1 MNSVSRMRNRTVLV
15 TGGGSGIGRSIAHEF
30 AASGARVLIN
40 DIRDVGEEV
49 ANNVGGEFLKADLSD
64 QNSVSQLAEE
74 AIKIAGRIDILVNNA
89 GTQHV
94 DAVDVFP
101 DDIWVKLIHIML
113 VAPFLLTK
121 QFIPAMK
128 ENRWGRIINI
138 SSIHGLVAS
147 PFKSAYVSAKHGLVG
162 LTKSV
167 ALEVGEYG
175 ITVNA
180 ICPGYARTPLVE
192 AQIDDQART
201 LGIEKDEVVDKVML
215 APAAIKELID
225 PDDIAKLASFLAS
238 EEARLITGS
247 SYSIDAGWTAREATQ
262 YILYLDIIPRR
273 RLYFIIQRFTPDE
286 TMTVD
291 VQL

>member
-94 DAVDVFP
+94 DGVDVFP

-180 ICPGYARTPLVE
+180 ICPGYTRTPLVE

-247 SYSIDAGWTAREATQ
+247 SYSIDAGWTAR
-262 YILYLDIIPRR
+262 
-273 RLYFIIQRFTPDE
+273 
-286 TMTVD
+286 
-291 VQL
+291 

>member
-15 TGGGSGIGRSIAHEF
+15 TGGGSGVGRSIAHEF

-94 DAVDVFP
+94 DGVDVFP

-180 ICPGYARTPLVE
+180 ICPGYTRTPLVE

-247 SYSIDAGWTAREATQ
+247 SYSIDAGWTAR
-262 YILYLDIIPRR
+262 
-273 RLYFIIQRFTPDE
+273 
-286 TMTVD
+286 
-291 VQL
+291 

>member
-40 DIRDVGEEV
+40 DIRDAGEEV

-94 DAVDVFP
+94 DGVDVFP

-247 SYSIDAGWTAREATQ
+247 SYSIDAGWTAR
-262 YILYLDIIPRR
+262 
-273 RLYFIIQRFTPDE
+273 
-286 TMTVD
+286 
-291 VQL
+291 

>member
-1 MNSVSRMRNRTVLV
+1 MRNRTVLV
-15 TGGGSGIGRSIAHEF
+15 TGGGSGVGRSIAHEF

-94 DAVDVFP
+94 DGVDVFP

-180 ICPGYARTPLVE
+180 ICPGYTRTPLVE

-247 SYSIDAGWTAREATQ
+247 SYSIDAGWTAR
-262 YILYLDIIPRR
+262 
-273 RLYFIIQRFTPDE
+273 
-286 TMTVD
+286 
-291 VQL
+291 

>member
-94 DAVDVFP
+94 DGVDVIP

-247 SYSIDAGWTAREATQ
+247 SYSIDAGWTAR
-262 YILYLDIIPRR
+262 
-273 RLYFIIQRFTPDE
+273 
-286 TMTVD
+286 
-291 VQL
+291 

>member
-180 ICPGYARTPLVE
+180 ICPGYACTPLVE

-201 LGIEKDEVVDKVML
+201 LGIEKDEVVDNVML

-247 SYSIDAGWTAREATQ
+247 SYSIDAGWTAR
-262 YILYLDIIPRR
+262 
-273 RLYFIIQRFTPDE
+273 
-286 TMTVD
+286 
-291 VQL
+291 

>member
-1 MNSVSRMRNRTVLV
+1 MGDLNRGISV
-15 TGGGSGIGRSIAHEF
+15 
-30 AASGARVLIN
+30 
-40 DIRDVGEEV
+40 
-49 ANNVGGEFLKADLSD
+49 LKLS
-64 QNSVSQLAEE
+64 
-74 AIKIAGRIDILVNNA
+74 
-89 GTQHV
+89 
-94 DAVDVFP
+94 
-101 DDIWVKLIHIML
+101 LIHIML

-175 ITVNA
+175 ITVNT

-247 SYSIDAGWTAREATQ
+247 SYSIDAGWTAR
-262 YILYLDIIPRR
+262 
-273 RLYFIIQRFTPDE
+273 
-286 TMTVD
+286 
-291 VQL
+291 

>member
-40 DIRDVGEEV
+40 DIRDAGEEV
-49 ANNVGGEFLKADLSD
+49 ANNIGGEFLKADLSD

-94 DAVDVFP
+94 DGVDVFP

-247 SYSIDAGWTAREATQ
+247 SYSIDAGWTAR
-262 YILYLDIIPRR
+262 
-273 RLYFIIQRFTPDE
+273 
-286 TMTVD
+286 
-291 VQL
+291 

>member
-94 DAVDVFP
+94 DGVDVFP

-247 SYSIDAGWTAREATQ
+247 SYSIDAGWTAR
-262 YILYLDIIPRR
+262 
-273 RLYFIIQRFTPDE
+273 
-286 TMTVD
+286 
-291 VQL
+291 

>member
-15 TGGGSGIGRSIAHEF
+15 TGGGSGIGRSLAHEF

-94 DAVDVFP
+94 DGVDVFP

-247 SYSIDAGWTAREATQ
+247 SYSIDAGWTAR
-262 YILYLDIIPRR
+262 
-273 RLYFIIQRFTPDE
+273 
-286 TMTVD
+286 
-291 VQL
+291 

>member
-40 DIRDVGEEV
+40 DIRDLGEEV

-94 DAVDVFP
+94 DGVDVFP

-247 SYSIDAGWTAREATQ
+247 SYSIDAGWTAR
-262 YILYLDIIPRR
+262 
-273 RLYFIIQRFTPDE
+273 
-286 TMTVD
+286 
-291 VQL
+291 

>member
-94 DAVDVFP
+94 DGVDVFP

-201 LGIEKDEVVDKVML
+201 LGIEKDEVVDNVML

-247 SYSIDAGWTAREATQ
+247 SYSIDAGWTAR
-262 YILYLDIIPRR
+262 
-273 RLYFIIQRFTPDE
+273 
-286 TMTVD
+286 
-291 VQL
+291 

>member
-1 MNSVSRMRNRTVLV
+1 MNSVSRMSNRTVLV

-180 ICPGYARTPLVE
+180 ICPGYASTPLVE

-201 LGIEKDEVVDKVML
+201 LGIEKDEIVDKVML

-247 SYSIDAGWTAREATQ
+247 SYSIDAGWTAR
-262 YILYLDIIPRR
+262 
-273 RLYFIIQRFTPDE
+273 
-286 TMTVD
+286 
-291 VQL
+291 

>member
-1 MNSVSRMRNRTVLV
+1 MRNRTVLV

-94 DAVDVFP
+94 DGVDVFP

-247 SYSIDAGWTAREATQ
+247 SYSIDAGWTAR
-262 YILYLDIIPRR
+262 
-273 RLYFIIQRFTPDE
+273 
-286 TMTVD
+286 
-291 VQL
+291 

>member
-1 MNSVSRMRNRTVLV
+1 MNSVNRMSNRTVLI

-30 AASGARVLIN
+30 AASGAKLLIN
-40 DIRDVGEEV
+40 DVRDVGEEV
-49 ANNVGGEFLKADLSD
+49 ANDVCGEFIKADLSD
-64 QNSVSQLAEE
+64 QNSVLKLVEE
-74 AIKIAGRIDILVNNA
+74 ATKIAGRIDILVNNA

-101 DDIWVKLIHIML
+101 DDVWIKLVHIML

-121 QFIPAMK
+121 RFIPAMK
-128 ENRWGRIINI
+128 QNGWGRIINI

-147 PFKSAYVSAKHGLVG
+147 PFKSAYVSAKHGLIG
-162 LTKSV
+162 FTKSV

-180 ICPGYARTPLVE
+180 ICPGYTRTPLVE

-201 LGIEKDEVVDKVML
+201 LGIEKDDVVDKVML

-225 PDDIAKLASFLAS
+225 PDQIAKLASFLAS
-238 EEARLITGS
+238 EDARLITGS
-247 SYSIDAGWTAREATQ
+247 SYSIDAGWTAR
-262 YILYLDIIPRR
+262 
-273 RLYFIIQRFTPDE
+273 
-286 TMTVD
+286 
-291 VQL
+291 

>member
-1 MNSVSRMRNRTVLV
+1 MRNRTVLV

-180 ICPGYARTPLVE
+180 ICPGYACTPLVE

-201 LGIEKDEVVDKVML
+201 LGIEKDEVVDNVML

-247 SYSIDAGWTAREATQ
+247 SYSIDAGWTAR
-262 YILYLDIIPRR
+262 
-273 RLYFIIQRFTPDE
+273 
-286 TMTVD
+286 
-291 VQL
+291 